1 MRTRV
6 LSALLDLPQR
16 AVLHQDDAIVVVDK
30 PAGIP
35 CQSPDATQPEDLP
48 SLLRRRLARERGVPA
63 AELYLG
69 THQRLDQDTSGVLV
83 YSAAKVA
90 NASLAEQFAARSVE
104 KLYLAAVSG
113 RPPAPGTL
121 LSDYVAPAEGG
132 LMRVVPGSARGAK
145 QARTRVLGV
154 RSEGGRSLLT
164 LQIETGRTHQIRL
177 QLAAAGCPIAGDPWY
192 GGAPALRLLLHAA
205 RLGLQHP
212 TRGERMTFE
221 SPAPPEFECFLR
233 GTTDPFADPQLLQ
246 RALALAAHKRVGL
259 LPSVEAAETDSFR
272 WLHGAADGVPD
283 VYIDVYDRQLVVRV
297 DGDERQ
303 QHERQLAAVLE
314 PFGFAGA
321 QLKRHPRQANV
332 LVDPNDDAVAPRAPL
347 FGGPAPDTGI
357 VKEHGMPFEVHLA
370 EGLRS
375 GLFLDQRDNRA
386 RLRELSKGKRVLN
399 LFGYTGSFS
408 VAALLGGAAWVLTV
422 DVSRAALEWAGRNV
436 ERIGCSERHR
446 SLAEDV
452 FVALRGFASKGQ
464 RFDCIV
470 LDPPSYSTTK
480 RGRFRAAKDYAS
492 LCEAALAVMDDE
504 GVLLACLNHQGMSRA
519 QLRRDVQRGA
529 LAAGLRIVS
538 LQDQPV
544 QRDFPASHGE
554 EPAMKSVIARL
565 SRSPR
570 MHSPSASMNT
580 RMGRS

>member
-6 LSALLDLPQR
+6 LSALLDLPQPT
-16 AVLHQDDAIVVVDK
+16 VLYQDEAIVVVDK
-30 PAGIP
+30 PAGMP

-48 SLLRRRLARERGVPA
+48 SLLRRRLARERGLPP

-83 YSAAKVA
+83 YSAAKAA
-90 NASLAEQFAARSVE
+90 NASLAEQFAARTVE
-104 KLYLAAVSG
+104 KVYLAAVSG
-113 RPPAPGTL
+113 KPPAPGTL
-121 LSDYVAPAEGG
+121 LSDHIAPGEGG
-132 LMRVVPGSARGAK
+132 LMRVVPASARGAK
-145 QARTRVLGV
+145 QARTRVLAV
-154 RSEGGRSLLT
+154 RSEGPRSLLT
-164 LQIETGRTHQIRL
+164 LQIETGRTHQIRV
-177 QLAAAGCPIAGDPWY
+177 QLAAAGCPVAGDPWY
-192 GGAPALRLLLHAA
+192 GGAAALRMLLHAS
-205 RLGLQHP
+205 RLSLAHP
-212 TRGERMTFE
+212 TRGERVTFE
-221 SPAPPEFECFLR
+221 SPLPPEFECFMR
-233 GTTDPFADPQLLQ
+233 GVGDPFADPRLLQ
-246 RALALAAHKRVGL
+246 RALILAAHKRVGL
-259 LPSVEAAETDSFR
+259 LPSVEAGETDTFR
-272 WLHGAADGVPD
+272 WLHGAADGIPD
-283 VYIDVYDRQLVVRV
+283 VYIDVYDQQLVVRV
-297 DGDERQ
+297 DGDDRQ
-303 QHERQLAAVLE
+303 QHERQLAAALE

-347 FGGPAPDTGI
+347 FGEQASETAI
-357 VKEHGMPFEVHLA
+357 VKEHGLPFEVHLA

-386 RLRELSKGKRVLN
+386 RLRELAKGKRVLN

-408 VAALLGGAAWVLTV
+408 VAALLGGAASALTV
-422 DVSRAALEWAGRNV
+422 DVSRAALEWAARNV

-452 FVALRGFASKGQ
+452 FVALRGLAAKGQ
-464 RFDCIV
+464 RFDRIV

-492 LCEAALAVMDDE
+492 LCEAALSVLEEE

-529 LAAGLRIVS
+529 QAAGRKIIS
-538 LQDQPV
+538 LQDQPA
-544 QRDFPASHGE
+544 QRDFPAPHGE

-565 SRSPR
+565 SGSPR

-580 RMGRS
+580 RMGRR